1 MKVINPVTTETFCTL
16 ARSTTANYFDES
28 RVLRQALSNT
38 LRQNWN
44 PATLAYEGYI
54 IEPARTNYI
63 LNSASLTNTTQSRS
77 ITGGPLGAPATY
89 TLSFYGT
96 GTVRLENAGVAVG
109 GVVGAFN
116 LTGSPLT
123 TPTFTVDA
131 AVSAGAGSVPANRVY
146 QTFTVTGGTLIVTIT
161 GTVRF
166 AQIEEGA
173 FATSIIVNVGSQVTR
188 AADVITGSGL
198 LASTFPSYEA
208 AFPAEYGVYTIG
220 ATYTIGDKI
229 ILNGFI
235 YQALVAGVA
244 GTGPTEIPA
253 PSFRA
258 TTASWL
264 YIGADNLFLPFDR
277 EVSTKASAAAA
288 VDVFCVVLPALAD
301 GVALMNL
308 ECDSI
313 TVAVNNR
320 TGSIITQS
328 ASGRPTELV
337 VQVTP
342 AAFDVVS
349 VRMTKGALP
358 ANKIGEF
365 VAGLLY
371 DIGQTQYG
379 VSIGITDYSKKVTD
393 EFGNTSFVKRAF
405 SKKMQARLLLDKSK
419 FNTVVNLLSDLRASP
434 SVWIATDDAAYSSG
448 VVIYGYY
455 KDFALDISYP
465 TMCSCSLEVEGLI

>member
-28 RVLRQALSNT
+28 RVLRQATTNA

-44 PATLAYEGYI
+44 PATLAYEGYL

-77 ITGGPLGAPATY
+77 IGVGTY

-109 GVVGAFN
+109 GVAGAFN

-198 LASTFPSYEA
+198 LASTFPSYLA
-208 AFPAEYGVYTIG
+208 AFPADYTTYNIATSYTIG
-220 ATYTIGDKI
+220 QKI
-229 ILNGFI
+229 VYLGFV
-235 YQALVAGVA
+235 YQAQVAGSGLLPQVGCTSA
-244 GTGPTEIPA
+244 RIIC
-253 PSFRA
+253 SFR
-258 TTASWL
+258 L
-264 YIGADNLFLPFDR
+264 
-277 EVSTKASAAAA
+277 
-288 VDVFCVVLPALAD
+288 
-301 GVALMNL
+301 
-308 ECDSI
+308 
-313 TVAVNNR
+313 TVR
-320 TGSIITQS
+320 
-328 ASGRPTELV
+328 
-337 VQVTP
+337 
-342 AAFDVVS
+342 
-349 VRMTKGALP
+349 
-358 ANKIGEF
+358 
-365 VAGLLY
+365 
-371 DIGQTQYG
+371 
-379 VSIGITDYSKKVTD
+379 
-393 EFGNTSFVKRAF
+393 
-405 SKKMQARLLLDKSK
+405 
-419 FNTVVNLLSDLRASP
+419 
-434 SVWIATDDAAYSSG
+434 
-448 VVIYGYY
+448 
-455 KDFALDISYP
+455 
-465 TMCSCSLEVEGLI
+465 